1 MVNGIDSLIFLS
13 DFSLIVYR
21 SASDFYVLTLY
32 PVTLLDSLINS
43 NNFLIVT
50 FGFSM
55 CCIMSSADSEFYFFS
70 DLDSFYFFFFSNCH
84 SSDFQ
89 NYVE

>member
-1 MVNGIDSLIFLS
+1 MVNGIDSLIFVS

-32 PVTLLDSLINS
+32 PVTLLNSLIS
-43 NNFLIVT
+43 CSNFLIVS

-55 CCIMSSADSEFYFFS
+55 YIIMPSANSE
-70 DLDSFYFFFFSNCH
+70 SFTSLLTWIPFTSFLI
-84 SSDFQ
+84 
-89 NYVE
+89 